1 MFLKALPPYDPLPLE
16 ACRRC
21 LVLSVRLHGSPRHAA
36 APSQ

>member
-21 LVLSVRLHGSPRHAA
+21 LVLSVCLYGITRHAA